1 MVSIVK
7 QVAAAP
13 PCPGRR
19 CDQVQGGAVL
29 VSGVIGSRFDADEA
43 PNVAGEGVDHPR
55 ANARAFAKRAQSR
68 RPLAVYSART

>member
-1 MVSIVK
+1 MK
-7 QVAAAP
+7 QVAAARHR
-13 PCPGRR
+13 PGRR

-43 PNVAGEGVDHPR
+43 PNVAGEGIGHPR
-55 ANARAFAKRAQSR
+55 TNARAFAKRAQSR

>member
-1 MVSIVK
+1 MK

-13 PCPGRR
+13 PRPGRR
-19 CDQVQGGAVL
+19 CDQVQDGAVL

-43 PNVAGEGVDHPR
+43 LDVAGEGVEHPR
-55 ANARAFAKRAQSR
+55 TNARAFAKRAQSR